1 MPESLIPVLPWM
13 RLVFQQ
19 IMNLKKS
26 STRKSLVIVLLGL
39 FFVAAIVLKVTSA
52 KKIEKLIQ
60 TDYSVADPAFK
71 NSLSGLIGAS
81 FLDGNRVHELLNG
94 DQIFPAMLKAI
105 SEATNSITFENY
117 IWESGEVG
125 GKFKNALIERARG
138 GVKIHSIVDG
148 MGTLKLKKED
158 MEEMKA
164 AGIQFVKLGRDR
176 WYKLKLSI
184 NHRTHRKLLVVDGKI
199 GFTGGVCIA
208 DKWSGN
214 GELPDHWR
222 ETHFMFEG
230 PVVREMQGIFAEN
243 WLQTT
248 SEVLQ
253 GAKYFPEIGSPG
265 KALMQ
270 CFKSGPKDGEE
281 NARLVYL
288 FAIAS
293 ARKHIRLSHAY
304 FVPDDLAVKELLA
317 ARKRGVKVEIIVP
330 FKNDSSVGRAASRSR
345 WGDLLDAGV
354 EFYQYKQSLFHCK
367 VMVVDD
373 VFVTAGSI
381 NFDNRSF
388 RINDEANINVLDEK
402 FAAAQIKVFEDD
414 KKKSSPL
421 TAPMLNDRPWYS
433 KCGDYCAGFLR
444 SQL

>member
-1 MPESLIPVLPWM
+1 MKFKNS
-13 RLVFQQ
+13 
-19 IMNLKKS
+19 NTK
-26 STRKSLVIVLLGL
+26 KSLVIVALGL
-39 FFVAAIVLKVTSA
+39 FCIGTIVLKVTSA

-60 TDYSVADPAFK
+60 TDYSVADPAFQ
-71 NSLSGLIGAS
+71 NSMSGLIGAS

-117 IWESGEVG
+117 IWETGDVG
-125 GKFKNALIERARG
+125 GKFAKALMERARA
-138 GVKIHSIVDG
+138 GVKVHSIVDG

-158 MEEMKA
+158 IEEMTA
-164 AGIQFVKLGRDR
+164 AGIHFIKFGRDR
-176 WYKLKLSI
+176 WYKVKLSI
-184 NHRTHRKLLVVDGKI
+184 NHRTHRKLLIVDGRI
-199 GFTGGVCIA
+199 GFTGGVCLA
-208 DKWSGN
+208 DKWLGK

-222 ETHFMFEG
+222 DTHFKIEG

-253 GAKYFPEIGSPG
+253 GEKYFPQIESSGS
-265 KALMQ
+265 ALMQ

-288 FAIAS
+288 FGIAS
-293 ARKHIRLSHAY
+293 ARKNIRLSHAY

-373 VFVTAGSI
+373 MFVTAGSI

-388 RINDEANINVLDEK
+388 RINDEANINVLDKK
-402 FAAAQIKVFEDD
+402 FAAAQIKVFEED
-414 KKKSSPL
+414 KGKSSPL
-421 TAPMLNDRPWYS
+421 TAQMLKDRPWYT
-433 KCGDYCAGFLR
+433 KTGDYFAGFLR

>member
-1 MPESLIPVLPWM
+1 MTISLISALTRN
-13 RLVFQQ
+13 RL
-19 IMNLKKS
+19 ISDEMNLKS
-26 STRKSLVIVLLGL
+26 SNTRKSLVIVVLGL
-39 FFVAAIVLKVTSA
+39 FFIGTIVLKVTSS

-60 TDYSVADPAFK
+60 TDYSVADPAFR
-71 NSLSGLIGAS
+71 NSMSGLLGGT
-81 FLDGNRVHELLNG
+81 FLDGNRVEQLLNG
-94 DQIFPAMLKAI
+94 DQIFPSMLKAI

-117 IWESGEVG
+117 IWETGDIG
-125 GKFKNALIERARG
+125 GKFAKALINRARA
-138 GVKIHSIVDG
+138 GVQINSIVDG
-148 MGTLKLKKED
+148 MGTLKLKRAD
-158 MEEMKA
+158 IEEMTA
-164 AGIQFVKLGRDR
+164 AGIHFVKLGRDR

-184 NHRTHRKLLVVDGKI
+184 NHRTHRKLLIVDGKI

-208 DKWSGN
+208 DKWSGK
-214 GELPDHWR
+214 GDLPDHWR
-222 ETHFMFEG
+222 DTHFRIEG

-253 GAKYFPEIGSPG
+253 GTKYFPEIEPSGSAP
-265 KALMQ
+265 MQ

-281 NARLVYL
+281 NARLVHL

-293 ARKHIRLSHAY
+293 ARKNIRLSHAY
-304 FVPDDLAVKELLA
+304 FVPDDLAAKELLA

-388 RINDEANINVLDEK
+388 RINDEANINVLDKK
-402 FAAAQIKVFEDD
+402 FAAAQIKVFEED
-414 KKKSSPL
+414 KRKSSPL
-421 TAPMLNDRPWYS
+421 TVQMLNDRPWYS
-433 KCGDYCAGFLR
+433 KCADFCAGFLR